1 MMAMADEL
9 WVTCYGDGQGQGRGV
24 ARVRVGPD
32 SLTMLQWLPLEAK
45 PGAMLAI
52 ADVRWLA
59 LLDEVSGQALI
70 EVYAQQ
76 NGQWLSVGRHPMP
89 AFFSG
94 FEPAGE
100 AVLASSFRDGVDALI
115 TMDGSG
121 VITVSD
127 IHRHAYRARSGDP
140 RQQSPHSHHL
150 VATTDGRHAL
160 SADLGTDEIVIYQLG
175 TNRLEPLSRLPLPDI
190 CGPRLFAQSRDGRF
204 GYLLCEISNAVQVY
218 RLQDASLALLQTL
231 PLRGADVDGECSAAA
246 CRLSA
251 DERTLLITLRG
262 EDRCVMLA
270 RDAPSGL
277 LQYAFD
283 FACGCIPRDARFVG
297 SRVLVAAQGEHAL
310 QLWQVSD
317 GQAHCLST
325 LVLQAPVGIYCIE
338 QEQGRQ
344 GRRDQLKNKN
354 PAR

>member
-1 MMAMADEL
+1 MMAITDEV

-24 ARVRVGPD
+24 ARVQVGPE
-32 SLTMLQWLPLEAK
+32 SLTLLQWLPLQAK

-52 ADVRWLA
+52 EDVRWLA

-70 EVYAQQ
+70 EVYTQRH
-76 NGQWLSVGRHPMP
+76 GQWQSVERHPVP

-115 TMDGSG
+115 TVDSG
-121 VITVSD
+121 GMITIRD
-127 IHRHAYRARSGDP
+127 LHQHAYRARSRDP

-160 SADLGTDEIVIYQLG
+160 SADLGTDEIVIYRLG
-175 TNRLEPLSRLPLPDI
+175 AKRLEPLAMLSLPDV
-190 CGPRLFAQSRDGRF
+190 CGPRLFAQSGDGRF
-204 GYLLCEISNAVQVY
+204 VYLLCEISNAVQVY
-218 RLQDASLALLQTL
+218 RRQDASLSLLQTL
-231 PLRGADVDGECSAAA
+231 PLRGAGEDGECSAAA
-246 CRLSA
+246 CRLSS

-277 LQYAFD
+277 LQHAFD
-283 FACGCIPRDARFVG
+283 FSCGRTPRDARFVG

-310 QLWQVSD
+310 QLWQVGD

-325 LVLQAPVGIYCIE
+325 LALPAPVGVY
-338 QEQGRQ
+338 
-344 GRRDQLKNKN
+344 
-354 PAR
+354 